1 MDNSEITKNDV
12 SVCLFLAEI
21 PCIIALA
28 LAVILKL
35 SVVIK
40 VLLAVTSGVCALYLV
55 YLQFYVLFL
64 GFRRFVNK
72 SKILKSY
79 IPKVITE
86 LHF

>member
-1 MDNSEITKNDV
+1 MDNSEITKSDV

-21 PCIIALA
+21 PCIVALA

-35 SVVIK
+35 SIIIK
-40 VLLAVTSGVCALYLV
+40 LLLVVTSGVCTLYLV

-64 GFRRFVNK
+64 GFRRFVDKNK
-72 SKILKSY
+72 TLKSY
-79 IPKVITE
+79 IPKVITK